1 MKQETI
7 STNSE
12 AKLKRSLNL
21 WEIVIYGVGLI
32 LGAGIYV
39 LIGAA
44 ANIAGNM
51 LWLSFLIAA
60 VVAGF
65 TALSYAELSS
75 LYPRAGAEFIFVRE
89 AFGSDML
96 AWIIGFSG
104 ILIGIVT
111 ASTVAIG
118 FSDYLVRFLPAPTV
132 LLAVLLIVAMT
143 WINYRGIKQSARFNA
158 IATAI
163 ESFGLVL
170 IIGVGFYFIVTGNI
184 DFANLWDFPAS
195 NDSGGGSS
203 LATSL
208 RPIVTAAALI
218 FFAFMGFE
226 DIANIA
232 EEAKNPHEV
241 LPKAYI
247 YCLIISTV
255 IYILVAAVAVSVVP
269 SVELAQSKQPL
280 SLVMEKLIGGIAPN
294 LLALIA
300 LFATANTV
308 LITLIV
314 GSRMLYGMA
323 DNKVLPSALSTV
335 HPKRNTPWIAGI
347 YFAFAAAIF
356 LFFGKIEVL
365 AALTDVGIFI
375 LFFFVNMSNIVLRFK
390 QPNLI
395 RTWRAPI
402 NIGAF
407 PVMSAL
413 GAISCVLML
422 FALNHP
428 VVIFEQELSTLWL
441 GLGVFALTIPLY
453 FILNPKKAKIQ
464 TLEGEV

>member
-1 MKQETI
+1 MKHEGF
-7 STNSE
+7 STHSE
-12 AKLKRSLNL
+12 PKLKRSLNL

-51 LWLSFLIAA
+51 LWLSFLLASI
-60 VVAGF
+60 VAGF

-75 LYPRAGAEFIFVRE
+75 LYPRAGAEFIFVKE
-89 AFGSDML
+89 AFGSEML

-104 ILIGIVT
+104 IVIGVIT

-118 FSDYLVRFLPAPTV
+118 FSDYLQRFLTVPTIV
-132 LLAVLLIVAMT
+132 LAILLIVAMA
-143 WINYRGIKQSARFNA
+143 WINYRGIKQSAKFNA

-163 ESFGLVL
+163 EAFGLL
-170 IIGVGFYFIVTGNI
+170 IIIVVGFYFIFSGSINFANFWAFPETHGNI
-184 DFANLWDFPAS
+184 GNSSFIAS
-195 NDSGGGSS
+195 F
-203 LATSL
+203 
-208 RPIVTAAALI
+208 RPVIMAAALI

-232 EEAKNPHEV
+232 EEAKNPHEI

-247 YCLIISTV
+247 YCLLISTV
-255 IYILVAAVAVSVVP
+255 IYILVAVVAVSVVP
-269 SVELAQSKQPL
+269 YQELGQSQQPL

-294 LLALIA
+294 LLAIIA

-323 DNKVLPSALSTV
+323 DNKALPKPLATV
-335 HPKRNTPWIAGI
+335 HAKRNTPWIAGI
-347 YFAFAAAIF
+347 YFALAASIF
-356 LFFGKIEVL
+356 LFIGKIEVL

-375 LFFFVNMSNIVLRFK
+375 LFFFVNLSNIVLRFK
-390 QPNLI
+390 KPDLN
-395 RTWRAPI
+395 RTWRAPL

-413 GAISCVLML
+413 GAASCLFML
-422 FALNHP
+422 TALNHP
-428 VVIFEQELSTLWL
+428 VTIFGRDLSTLWV

-453 FILNPKKAKIQ
+453 FILNPKGGKIQ
-464 TLEGEV
+464 TVDVEG

>member
-1 MKQETI
+1 MKQE
-7 STNSE
+7 SVASNSE
-12 AKLKRSLNL
+12 PKLKRSLNL

-51 LWLSFLIAA
+51 LWLSFLLAA
-60 VVAGF
+60 IVAGF

-89 AFGSDML
+89 AFGSKML
-96 AWIIGFSG
+96 AWIIGFT
-104 ILIGIVT
+104 GIVIGVIT

-118 FSDYLVRFLPAPTV
+118 FADYLVRFLPVPTI
-132 LLAVLLIVAMT
+132 LLAVLLIAAMA

-163 ESFGLVL
+163 EAFGLVL
-170 IIGVGFYFIVTGNI
+170 IIGVGLYFILSGNI
-184 DFANLWDFPAS
+184 NFANLWLLPESHAAVGDQSFI
-195 NDSGGGSS
+195 
-203 LATSL
+203 ATF
-208 RPIVTAAALI
+208 RPVITAAALI

-232 EEAKNPHEV
+232 EEAKNPHEI

-247 YCLIISTV
+247 YCLLISTV
-255 IYILVAAVAVSVVP
+255 IYILVAVVAVSVVP
-269 SVELAQSKQPL
+269 YQELGQSQQPL
-280 SLVMEKLIGGIAPN
+280 SLVMEKLIGGMAPN
-294 LLALIA
+294 LLAIIA

-323 DNKVLPSALSTV
+323 DNKALPRTLGRV
-335 HPKRNTPWIAGI
+335 HTKRNTPWIAGI
-347 YFAFAAAIF
+347 YFALAACIF
-356 LFFGKIEVL
+356 LFLGEIEVL

-375 LFFFVNMSNIVLRFK
+375 LFFFVNLSNIVLRFK
-390 QPNLI
+390 KPNLN

-407 PVMSAL
+407 PIMSAL
-413 GAISCVLML
+413 GAVSCLFML
-422 FALNHP
+422 TALNHP
-428 VVIFEQELSTLWL
+428 VVIFDQEVSTLWV
-441 GLGVFALTIPLY
+441 GLAVFAFTIPLY
-453 FILNPKKAKIQ
+453 FILNPK
-464 TLEGEV
+464 GETI